1 MHTFT
6 PKRNNQVKVVP
17 GGNRYF
23 YHNKLRLTT
32 ITAAC
37 DSKHAMFTV
46 CLSTPVY
53 FRFLWSTPVHLIS
66 KLLNKFNWMPFFG
79 FNFLILPTRKFYFR
93 AIYNLVFRLFR
104 QTCFCWPMTL
114 EIPNPI
120 LKKRHT
126 WIRLTYWV
134 GKGGSRWSVA
144 HGREF
149 NMHVNLLL

>member
-1 MHTFT
+1 MKVC
-6 PKRNNQVKVVP
+6 PRSQIRNNQVKVVP

-23 YHNKLRLTT
+23 YHYKLRLTT

-104 QTCFCWPMTL
+104 QTCFCWPLTL
-114 EIPNPI
+114 ETPNPI
-120 LKKRHT
+120 L
-126 WIRLTYWV
+126 IRWRSIVLFCT
-134 GKGGSRWSVA
+134 
-144 HGREF
+144 
-149 NMHVNLLL
+149 LLNTVSLFTRF